1 MSARA
6 EQVFCFVAMSILV
19 ALFTW
24 IYLRDR
30 RREFGLWLLAWI
42 AICVHFAAKVTGLY
56 LPRTAPISDWLQT
69 VTLLVAGTFFLLSVS
84 ELFRDRR
91 QRAIF
96 VFTIGL
102 ASIVYCSA
110 LAIHANFPS
119 FNVPSWFY
127 IALLCISTLPA
138 GAQAIYFYGF
148 RSLYLYIIFSL
159 LPYSGWVMW
168 QVSRQNPDQGIHFYL
183 LGFFGITAMA
193 YSRRFRRFTPGVVF
207 TSLAFLG
214 WGLVFPVE
222 NFLLA
227 RHIGLTEQSFIWDV
241 PKFFVAFGMILT
253 LFENQTQVAI
263 TAATQYETLF
273 EHNMA
278 GVYVSTIEGKLLNCN
293 SSFLKMYGFECK
305 EEAQACPTGSLYV
318 EPSERT
324 AFLEA
329 LGREGQVLN
338 YECRQRRKDGSLFWI
353 LERATVVTA
362 AGGHQQIEGTAIEI
376 TERKQ
381 TEIALKQSEER
392 FASIFRESPIPCG
405 IVSLDG
411 VFMNV
416 NETMLRTIARTADQ
430 VIGKSGVELGLW
442 KSQQQRDEFF
452 RRLRVEGSVHNLE
465 VDFNDANGRRH
476 EGLYFATLVRIGDK
490 QYIFAMMLEL
500 TEKRE
505 LEAKFLQAQK
515 MEALGRLAGG
525 VAHDFNN
532 LLGVIGGYA
541 ELLETKLGHNDSYR
555 RYCGK
560 IIETTQRASGLTRQ
574 LLTFSRNE
582 ISRAAPLQP
591 DHALRELA
599 GILPRLIGED
609 IELVMNL
616 RANGTVL
623 MDKTHFEQVLFNI
636 VINARDAMPNGGQL
650 HIETEDIFRP
660 QLLASSH
667 VSIAQYVSI
676 RIRDTGIGM
685 DEKTRQRA
693 FEPFYTT
700 KSPGRGTGLGLATVY
715 GIVRQCNGEITIES
729 KPGRGAQISLF
740 IPAIG
745 DVEARTQNGVGPEMK
760 KGSGTILLVEDEAD
774 LRNVT
779 AEFLSSI
786 GYSVICASS
795 GPDALQLVRDA
806 GPIDLVI
813 SDVVM
818 PKMNGRE
825 FADNLQILRPETKLL
840 FVSGYADD
848 VGRLSAQSTPFLQ
861 KPFSLKELG
870 AKVSEILGGTEGS
883 QTDMT

>member
-1 MSARA
+1 
-6 EQVFCFVAMSILV
+6 V
-19 ALFTW
+19 
-24 IYLRDR
+24 
-30 RREFGLWLLAWI
+30 
-42 AICVHFAAKVTGLY
+42 
-56 LPRTAPISDWLQT
+56 
-69 VTLLVAGTFFLLSVS
+69 
-84 ELFRDRR
+84 
-91 QRAIF
+91 
-96 VFTIGL
+96 
-102 ASIVYCSA
+102 
-110 LAIHANFPS
+110 
-119 FNVPSWFY
+119 
-127 IALLCISTLPA
+127 STLPA
-138 GAQAIYFYGF
+138 IGQAIHFYGF
-148 RSLYLYIIFSL
+148 RSFYLYTMFSLL

-168 QVSRQNPDQGIHFYL
+168 QAGRGDPEKGMQFYL
-183 LGFFGITAMA
+183 FGFFCVTALA
-193 YSRRFRRFTPGVVF
+193 YYRRFRRFTPGIVL
-207 TSLAFLG
+207 TSLSFLV
-214 WGLVFPVE
+214 WGLIFPLQH
-222 NFLLA
+222 FLLP
-227 RHIGLTEQSFIWDV
+227 RHLGPPDQSFIWEV

-263 TAATQYETLF
+263 TAASQYEKLF
-273 EHNMA
+273 ERNMA
-278 GVYVSTIEGKLLNCN
+278 GVYVSSVEGKLLNCN
-293 SSFLKMYGFECK
+293 SSFLRMYGFESK
-305 EEAQACPTGSLYV
+305 EEALACPTESLYV
-318 EPSERT
+318 EPSERG

-329 LGREGQVLN
+329 LDNQGQVLN

-353 LERATVVTA
+353 LERATIVTD
-362 AGGHQQIEGTAIEI
+362 AGGHRQIEGTAIEI

-381 TEIALKQSEER
+381 AEIALKQSEER

-416 NETMLRTIARTADQ
+416 NETMLRMIARTADQ

-442 KSQQQRDEFF
+442 KSQQQRDEFY
-452 RRLRVEGSVHNLE
+452 RRLKAEGSVHNLE

-490 QYIFAMMLEL
+490 QCIFAMMLEL

-541 ELLETKLGHNDSYR
+541 ELLETKLGHNENYR

-560 IIETTQRASGLTRQ
+560 IIDTTQRASGLTRQ
-574 LLTFSRNE
+574 LLTFSRKE
-582 ISRAAPLQP
+582 ITRAGPLQP

-609 IELVMNL
+609 IELAMNL

-623 MDKTHFEQVLFNI
+623 IDKTHFEQVLFNI

-650 HIETEDIFRP
+650 HIDTEDIFRP
-660 QLLASSH
+660 LLLPSGN
-667 VSIAQYVSI
+667 VSINQYVAI
-676 RIRDTGIGM
+676 RIRDTGMGM
-685 DEKTRQRA
+685 DEKTRLRA

-700 KSPGRGTGLGLATVY
+700 KSPGQGTGLGLATVY
-715 GIVRQCNGEITIES
+715 GIVQQCNGEITIES
-729 KPGRGAQISLF
+729 KPGRGAQISIF
-740 IPAIG
+740 IPSIG
-745 DVEARTQNGVGPEMK
+745 DVEAGDQNGLGHEIK

-779 AEFLSSI
+779 AEFLTSI
-786 GYSVICASS
+786 GYAVICASS
-795 GPDALQLVRDA
+795 GPDALQLARDA

-825 FADNLQILRPETKLL
+825 FADNLRSVRPETKLL

-848 VGRLSAQSTPFLQ
+848 VVLHAGLSAQNMPFLQ

-870 AKVSEILGGTEGS
+870 TKVSEILVVHRAES
-883 QTDMT
+883 RK